1 MDQPNMQLIYLKHDN
16 DNSITKLLLTY
27 GRSSYYIRFQSLSFV
42 VKIVKIS
49 QLATFP
55 SLV

>member
-1 MDQPNMQLIYLKHDN
+1 MQLIYLKHDN